1 MNENKSD
8 LQHLRQRVETSFGK
22 AIVTSRHFDELR
34 ESIYGR
40 TGILLSATTLKRLW
54 GYLDESV
61 EPRLYTLDILCRY
74 AGWKSWQEF
83 CDSPKKDNLESGP
96 VGQPHIDVRR
106 QLRAGDTVALT
117 WLPDR
122 VCRIRCLGDDLF
134 EVIEAQGTRLTTGDE
149 FRVEHIIADAPLY
162 LNSLTRGEENLGTYV
177 CGSKTGIRFFV
188 ENLNKKD
195 KKGLSDY

>member
-1 MNENKSD
+1 MNGNKTD
-8 LQHLRQRVETSFGK
+8 VQHLLQRVETSFGK

-54 GYLDESV
+54 GYLDEPV
-61 EPRLYTLDILCRY
+61 APRRYTLDILCRY

-83 CDSPKKDNLESGP
+83 CDSPKTDDIESGP

-106 QLRAGDTVALT
+106 QLREGDTVVLT

-122 VCRIRCLGDDLF
+122 VCRIRCLGDDRF
-134 EVIEAQGTRLTTGDE
+134 EIVEAQGTRLTAGDV

-162 LNSLTRGEENLGTYV
+162 LNCLTRGEENLGTYV
-177 CGSKTGIRFFV
+177 CGSKTGIRFVV
-188 ENLNKKD
+188 EGRN
-195 KKGLSDY
+195 